1 MALTKIGTSGIEDD
15 AVTTD
20 KLANAINTERT
31 ANTAKDL
38 TALSATNLTSGTI
51 PDARFPATLPAAS
64 AANLTAVPAANITGT
79 LPAIS
84 GANLTSLT
92 ATNLTGTIADARFP
106 ATLPAASAANLTNVP
121 AANITGTLPAISGA
135 NLTNLPASGKAT
147 NLVINGA
154 MTVAQRAD
162 ATPAVSSTSAGIACV
177 DRFGVSVGGLD
188 ENPTQTQADVA
199 SGTTPYTLGFRK
211 ALKVTNG
218 NQSSGAGSGDRL
230 VVYQNVEA
238 QNIAQSG
245 WNYTSASSNV
255 TFSFWA
261 KSSVAQT
268 FYFLIGTDD
277 GSIYRYGAT
286 MTFSS
291 TDTWTK
297 FTYTIPG
304 NSNLTFNSDNG
315 RGLQIFWVLWR
326 GTDFTTSGFTL
337 NQWAAYDSANRVPD
351 MTSTWFTTNDA
362 TFELTGVLFEVGE
375 TASDYPHES
384 YAETLTKCERYYQQ
398 CRQNIYGMTQD
409 TNARVLWVYP
419 LKVEMR
425 DGPSVTATSTE
436 YRFGNQINA
445 AHGVSG
451 FSINRSG
458 YGDAKTVDFAPT
470 RSSSSSAT
478 TAKDMQFLEPTTGQH
493 ATFQFTSEI

>member
-1 MALTKIGTSGIEDD
+1 M
-15 AVTTD
+15 
-20 KLANAINTERT
+20 
-31 ANTAKDL
+31 
-38 TALSATNLTSGTI
+38 
-51 PDARFPATLPAAS
+51 
-64 AANLTAVPAANITGT
+64 
-79 LPAIS
+79 
-84 GANLTSLT
+84 T

-147 NLVINGA
+147 NLVINGS

-188 ENPTQTQADVA
+188 ENPTQERVDVA

-245 WNYTSASSNV
+245 WNYTSTSSYV

>member
-1 MALTKIGTSGIEDD
+1 MALTTIKTGAISDD
-15 AVTTD
+15 AVTED
-20 KLANAINTERT
+20 KIANAINTARA

-38 TALSATNLTSGTI
+38 TALSASNLTSGTV

-84 GANLTSLT
+84 AANLTSIP
-92 ATNLTGTIADARFP
+92 AANITG
-106 ATLPAASAANLTNVP
+106 TLPAISATNLTNVP

-154 MTVAQRAD
+154 MQVAQRG
-162 ATPAVSSTSAGIACV
+162 TSSTSSGVATV
-177 DRFGVSVGGLD
+177 DRFGVSVSGTD
-188 ENPTQTQADVA
+188 ESPTQAQVDVA

-211 ALKVTNG
+211 AYKVTNG
-218 NQSSGAGSGDRL
+218 NQTSGAGSGDRL
-230 VVYQNVEA
+230 QVYQNMEA
-238 QNIAQSG
+238 QDLACSG
-245 WNYTSASSNV
+245 WNYLSSSSNI

-277 GSIYRYGAT
+277 GSIYRYGAA

-291 TDTWTK
+291 ADTWTK

-304 NSNLTFNSDNG
+304 NSNLTINNDNG

-326 GTDFTTSGFTL
+326 GTDTTGTFTL

-351 MTSTWFTTNDA
+351 MTSTWYTTNDS
-362 TFELTGVLFEVGE
+362 TFELTGVQLEVGDSATDFAHRSFGDELLKCQRYYFKE
-375 TASDYPHES
+375 TATY
-384 YAETLTKCERYYQQ
+384 YAGMG
-398 CRQNIYGMTQD
+398 YG
-409 TNARVLWVYP
+409 TNASSNCLGVLQQPCV
-419 LKVEMR
+419 MR
-425 DGPSVTATSTE
+425 ATPTTTLGTAS
-436 YRFGNQINA
+436 YWSGS
-445 AHGVSG
+445 VSG
-451 FSINRSG
+451 GGQSASYSFVYGQPTQAAGPRLAG
-458 YGDAKTVDFAPT
+458 YEL
-470 RSSSSSAT
+470 SAE
-478 TAKDMQFLEPTTGQH
+478 L
-493 ATFQFTSEI
+493 